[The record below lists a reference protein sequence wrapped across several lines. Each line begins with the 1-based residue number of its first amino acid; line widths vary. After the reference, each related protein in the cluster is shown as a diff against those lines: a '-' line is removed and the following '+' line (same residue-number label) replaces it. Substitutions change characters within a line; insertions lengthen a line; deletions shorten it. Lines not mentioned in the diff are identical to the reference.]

1 MTRCVDGPVGK
12 HGIRVV
18 IENRKIA
25 SLTPLDRSDDAL
37 TPLGPLGCAFVRF
50 YDDAAT
56 NQAATFVRGHGLHSL
71 VLRSAATFR
80 RYPVNNL
87 IRIHDVARLAVNA
100 VGKVDL

>member
-37 TPLGPLGCAFVRF
+37 NPLGPLGCAFVRF

-56 NQAATFVRGHGLHSL
+56 N
-71 VLRSAATFR
+71 
-80 RYPVNNL
+80 
-87 IRIHDVARLAVNA
+87 
-100 VGKVDL
+100 